1 MGPDQNIEQMQLDCS
16 GPGILTIQLDVRD
29 INIAHKWKGKRP
41 IARTDGKGRKDST
54 KLKLNF

>member
-1 MGPDQNIEQMQLDCS
+1 MRLDWS
-16 GPGILTIQLDVRD
+16 RPGILTIQLDVRD